1 MNTNQMEAFS
11 EKMEWEVGSLAINMQ
26 SELESFQARIKE
38 LNEELSKKDFLL
50 TSLRKDREI
59 LVDENERLEVEL
71 AKNQIALR
79 ERQKRKMYMI

>member
-11 EKMEWEVGSLAINMQ
+11 EKMAWEVGSLAINMQ

>member
-11 EKMEWEVGSLAINMQ
+11 EKMAWEVGSLAINMQ

-59 LVDENERLEVEL
+59 LIDENEQLEVEL

>member
-1 MNTNQMEAFS
+1 MDTNQMEAFS
-11 EKMEWEVGSLAINMQ
+11 KKMAWEVDSLAINMQ

-59 LVDENERLEVEL
+59 LIDENERLEVEL

-79 ERQKRKMYMI
+79 ERQKRKICMF